1 MCVSESG
8 RESVEE
14 WERVCIREGESV
26 CVCMCVCTCAMDG
39 RKSVCECVWKRE
51 CVCVKLRDCVC
62 VEERERGVRVEERER
77 ERKIFRTH
85 C

>member
-39 RKSVCECVWKRE
+39 RKSVCE
-51 CVCVKLRDCVC
+51 
-62 VEERERGVRVEERER
+62 
-77 ERKIFRTH
+77 
-85 C
+85 

>member
-1 MCVSESG
+1 MEE
-8 RESVEE
+8 RE
-14 WERVCIREGESV
+14 RM

-77 ERKIFRTH
+77 KKNIHNALLNRRRSFSAASGREKPI
-85 C
+85 